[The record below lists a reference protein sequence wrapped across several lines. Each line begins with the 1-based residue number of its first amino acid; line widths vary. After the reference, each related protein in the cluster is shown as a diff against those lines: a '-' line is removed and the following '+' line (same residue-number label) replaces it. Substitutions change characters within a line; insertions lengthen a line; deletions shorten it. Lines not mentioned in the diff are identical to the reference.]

1 MKKIIASILCVLM
14 VLTSMSFSALAY
26 IEIKN
31 DRAINIYVDK
41 TEVYADG
48 TPQSIV
54 TVTVK
59 VEGRSDLANAQYTM
73 VYDPALFELQETE
86 KDPGKT
92 GMISEMFYKEGG
104 TYTDGEELTK
114 YTFKAIPQVA
124 EETGDFFMQEA
135 FTYTYMESI
144 DAEKFEASSEGKSV
158 TILLMDYDV
167 KKYIDGNLID
177 ETQGEVDEVEYN
189 YDDATHS
196 FEVETVPDATVE
208 YTVKFNGTVVGT
220 DLSEV
225 EFKEEGTYVIEYV
238 VTDKENG
245 YAPVEGDFTIIIK
258 EPVYVVEVVEDYVF
272 ADATSIGKNLV
283 LVYTNTT
290 GVGFN
295 YGTNVMVDVST
306 SDYDYKDVDPY
317 DYVYA
322 FVTDPIA
329 NGEANDYQAYKDQV
343 SHWYNGMYTIP
354 EVGVYNTDLNYN
366 NDDEMQDIS
375 VLYGVMN
382 GYPGYFADVKYQRNI
397 LKADVSQNK
406 RVNGEDAADVVFA
419 VKN

>member
-1 MKKIIASILCVLM
+1 MKKIIASILCVIM

-31 DRAINIYVDK
+31 DRAINIYVNK

-48 TPQSIV
+48 TPESIV

-59 VEGRSDLANAQYTM
+59 VEGRNDLANAQYTM
-73 VYDPALFELQETE
+73 VYEPALFELQETE
-86 KDPGKT
+86 KDPGKS
-92 GMISEMFYKEGG
+92 GLISEMFYKTSG
-104 TYTDGEELTK
+104 TYADGEELAT

-158 TILLMDYDV
+158 TILLMNYDV
-167 KKYIDGNLID
+167 KKYIDGTLVD

-196 FEVETVPDATVE
+196 FKVETVPDATVE
-208 YTVKFNGTVVGT
+208 YTVTYNGTVVGT

-238 VTDKENG
+238 VTDKQNG
-245 YAPVEGDFTIIIK
+245 YAPVEGEFTIKIV
-258 EPVYVVEVVEDYVF
+258 EPVYVVEVVENYVF
-272 ADATSIGKNLV
+272 ANDIGKNLV
-283 LVYTNTT
+283 LVYTDTT

-295 YGTNVMVDVST
+295 YDGKVMVDVST
-306 SDYDYKDVDPY
+306 SAYKYKDTEEY
-317 DYVYA
+317 DFVYG

-329 NGEANDYQAYKDQV
+329 NGAENDYQAYKDLV
-343 SHWYNGMYTIP
+343 SHWYNGMYEIP
-354 EVGVYNTDLNYN
+354 EVGVYDEDLNYN
-366 NDDEMQDIS
+366 NDCEMQDIS
-375 VLYGVMN
+375 VAYGVMN
-382 GYPGYFADVKYQRNI
+382 GYEGYFADAKYMRNI
-397 LKADVSQNK
+397 LKADLTQDKKVKGNDASL
-406 RVNGEDAADVVFA
+406 VVDAA
-419 VKN
+419 KR